1 MGSGP
6 TPVQSTSFPRTVDAR
21 ELRVPLPE
29 FDRRTRVL
37 KFATSAFILG
47 LYTVL
52 RLRHLSQYSLWYDEV
67 FSVIAARSSW
77 GEMFRQILIDRVH
90 PPVFYVCLKV
100 WIAVIGDS
108 IVRLRLFSVFFSSV
122 TLVPVWNCLKRT
134 RLSPSISLALL
145 LAIACN
151 PFLIFYAQEVR
162 MYALLG
168 FLAACSLSLY
178 LADEENQTEL
188 WLLSVVNVL
197 LVMTHAAGAA
207 VVGCELVHAL
217 IARKNGGKYMAVACG
232 PALLSFASWM
242 FSVKFLAPHPAMV
255 LHNVSWIPR
264 PTFSLAWKALAHIL
278 GGTAALIVLNIPIA
292 NACFRRIRDRQ
303 FLLLL
308 ILSVATIAFAFAF
321 SVTVHPVWQ
330 ERYLIICVIPY
341 YLLAGWSVAKLSAN
355 WRFAGSVAIAL
366 AALVS
371 LEQDL
376 IHRPDR
382 PNFAAFLSIAKASQL
397 PVLSSYDVLAAPLA
411 LGIGDQDQSRVQVI
425 KSIADQSSADPTFI
439 TRDIAY
445 SVGQR
450 DWIQDQ
456 RSVSAQEFLYAWDNS
471 DDPLLPAGIKPA
483 DLISRGCNL
492 QELAR
497 THGQGHV
504 FTLFHASCK

>member
-21 ELRVPLPE
+21 ELHVPVPE

-37 KFATSAFILG
+37 KFATSAFILV

-108 IVRLRLFSVFFSSV
+108 IVRLRLFSVFFSLV
-122 TLVPVWNCLKRT
+122 TFVPVWNCLKRT

-168 FLAACSLSLY
+168 FLAACSLSFY
-178 LADEENQTEL
+178 LADDENQTEL

-217 IARKNGGKYMAVACG
+217 IARKNGGRYAAAACG
-232 PALLSFASWM
+232 PSLLSFASWM
-242 FSVKFLAPHPAMV
+242 FAVRFLAPHPAMV
-255 LHNVSWIPR
+255 LHNVSWIGK
-264 PTFSLAWKALAHIL
+264 PTFSLAWRALAHPL
-278 GGTAALIVLNIPIA
+278 GGSAALIVLNI
-292 NACFRRIRDRQ
+292 
-303 FLLLL
+303 L
-308 ILSVATIAFAFAF
+308 
-321 SVTVHPVWQ
+321 
-330 ERYLIICVIPY
+330 
-341 YLLAGWSVAKLSAN
+341 
-355 WRFAGSVAIAL
+355 
-366 AALVS
+366 
-371 LEQDL
+371 
-376 IHRPDR
+376 
-382 PNFAAFLSIAKASQL
+382 
-397 PVLSSYDVLAAPLA
+397 
-411 LGIGDQDQSRVQVI
+411 
-425 KSIADQSSADPTFI
+425 
-439 TRDIAY
+439 
-445 SVGQR
+445 
-450 DWIQDQ
+450 
-456 RSVSAQEFLYAWDNS
+456 
-471 DDPLLPAGIKPA
+471 
-483 DLISRGCNL
+483 
-492 QELAR
+492 
-497 THGQGHV
+497 
-504 FTLFHASCK
+504 